1 MKKKRNLIGVCLVA
15 VLMLALTVIGY
26 AAGDGEAAPEYGA
39 WCLVPPL
46 VTIVLAFVTKQTIIS
61 MFIGIWVGA
70 TIIHHFN
77 PIDGLI
83 GSFTG
88 YLVPSIAD
96 SWNAG
101 MLIIMA
107 LIGGFMYM
115 LSACGG
121 AEAFGR
127 WAEKVANNRKKS
139 QLLAWIAPFVF
150 IFNQGCL
157 LVGVI
162 MRPVTDKTH
171 ISRVKLAYIT
181 DAMGAPLVSMSPI
194 SDNGVYLVGLLA
206 AEIAAMAGVKAYI
219 ADPVVVDEMEEVAR
233 LSGHPDCPRRSIF
246 HALNQKATARLHCD
260 RIGIVYEK
268 ANLVVAHLGGGIS
281 VAAHKQGRVVDV
293 NNALDGDGPF
303 APERAGS
310 LPAGEFADLCFSGRY
325 TRREVQKMLAGQGG
339 LVAHLGTNSMM
350 QVSERIVQG
359 DEKARLVAEAMCYG
373 ISKQIGAM
381 AAAMCGRVDAVI
393 LTGGIAHNEF
403 VVRYIE
409 QHCSF
414 IAPVSVYPGENEL
427 ESLVANALVVLRG
440 TIVPKVYA

>member
-206 AEIAAMAGVKAYI
+206 AEIAALNLTGVGAYDLYFGMFQFNLYGVFSVITVLLVILFGLDVGPMYKAEKLAIETGKTYSESDVLVLKQSASGKVKSPTPLHQYV
-219 ADPVVVDEMEEVAR
+219 ADIYGNINSIGANAISLQDTIVRSRTRPTAYVVPADVEWINK
-233 LSGHPDCPRRSIF
+233 L
-246 HALNQKATARLHCD
+246 LYTLD
-260 RIGIVYEK
+260 RHGE
-268 ANLVVAHLGGGIS
+268 
-281 VAAHKQGRVVDV
+281 D
-293 NNALDGDGPF
+293 
-303 APERAGS
+303 
-310 LPAGEFADLCFSGRY
+310 LPA
-325 TRREVQKMLAGQGG
+325 
-339 LVAHLGTNSMM
+339 
-350 QVSERIVQG
+350 
-359 DEKARLVAEAMCYG
+359 
-373 ISKQIGAM
+373 
-381 AAAMCGRVDAVI
+381 
-393 LTGGIAHNEF
+393 
-403 VVRYIE
+403 
-409 QHCSF
+409 
-414 IAPVSVYPGENEL
+414 
-427 ESLVANALVVLRG
+427 
-440 TIVPKVYA
+440 

>member
-1 MKKKRNLIGVCLVA
+1 MGFKILAINPGSTSTKVA
-15 VLMLALTVIGY
+15 LYDEERPSLDLTLRHTAEQIARYTNIIDQLGWRREMILTALSEHGFDIMQLSAVIGR
-26 AAGDGEAAPEYGA
+26 GG
-39 WCLVPPL
+39 LVR
-46 VTIVLAFVTKQTIIS
+46 
-61 MFIGIWVGA
+61 
-70 TIIHHFN
+70 
-77 PIDGLI
+77 PI
-83 GSFTG
+83 
-88 YLVPSIAD
+88 PA
-96 SWNAG
+96 
-101 MLIIMA
+101 
-107 LIGGFMYM
+107 
-115 LSACGG
+115 
-121 AEAFGR
+121 
-127 WAEKVANNRKKS
+127 
-139 QLLAWIAPFVF
+139 
-150 IFNQGCL
+150 
-157 LVGVI
+157 
-162 MRPVTDKTH
+162 
-171 ISRVKLAYIT
+171 
-181 DAMGAPLVSMSPI
+181 
-194 SDNGVYLVGLLA
+194 GVYEVNEAMRRDLTNATMEHASNLGGLLA

-219 ADPVVVDEMEEVAR
+219 ADPVVVDEMEDVAR
-233 LSGHPDCPRRSIF
+233 LSGHPDCPRKSIF

-350 QVSERIVQG
+350 QVSERIAQG
-359 DEKARLVAEAMCYG
+359 DEKARLMAEAMCYG

>member
-1 MKKKRNLIGVCLVA
+1 MGFKILAINPGSTSTKVA
-15 VLMLALTVIGY
+15 LYDEERPSLDLTLRHTAEQIARYTNIIDQLGWRREMILTALSEHGFDIMQLSAVIGR
-26 AAGDGEAAPEYGA
+26 GG
-39 WCLVPPL
+39 LVR
-46 VTIVLAFVTKQTIIS
+46 
-61 MFIGIWVGA
+61 
-70 TIIHHFN
+70 
-77 PIDGLI
+77 PI
-83 GSFTG
+83 
-88 YLVPSIAD
+88 PA
-96 SWNAG
+96 
-101 MLIIMA
+101 
-107 LIGGFMYM
+107 
-115 LSACGG
+115 
-121 AEAFGR
+121 
-127 WAEKVANNRKKS
+127 
-139 QLLAWIAPFVF
+139 
-150 IFNQGCL
+150 
-157 LVGVI
+157 
-162 MRPVTDKTH
+162 
-171 ISRVKLAYIT
+171 
-181 DAMGAPLVSMSPI
+181 
-194 SDNGVYLVGLLA
+194 GVYEVNEAMRRDLTNATMEHASNLGGLLA

-219 ADPVVVDEMEEVAR
+219 ADPVVVDEMEDVAR
-233 LSGHPDCPRRSIF
+233 LSGHPDCPRKSIF

-325 TRREVQKMLAGQGG
+325 TRREVQKM
-339 LVAHLGTNSMM
+339 
-350 QVSERIVQG
+350 QG

>member
-1 MKKKRNLIGVCLVA
+1 MGYKVLAINPGSTSTKIALYDDERPLLEVTLRHKTEEIAQFPDIINQLDWRRGLILTA
-15 VLMLALTVIGY
+15 LREKEFDIKQLAAVIGR
-26 AAGDGEAAPEYGA
+26 G
-39 WCLVPPL
+39 
-46 VTIVLAFVTKQTIIS
+46 
-61 MFIGIWVGA
+61 
-70 TIIHHFN
+70 
-77 PIDGLI
+77 GLI
-83 GSFTG
+83 
-88 YLVPSIAD
+88 
-96 SWNAG
+96 
-101 MLIIMA
+101 
-107 LIGGFMYM
+107 
-115 LSACGG
+115 
-121 AEAFGR
+121 
-127 WAEKVANNRKKS
+127 
-139 QLLAWIAPFVF
+139 
-150 IFNQGCL
+150 
-157 LVGVI
+157 
-162 MRPVTDKTH
+162 RP
-171 ISRVKLAYIT
+171 IPA
-181 DAMGAPLVSMSPI
+181 
-194 SDNGVYLVGLLA
+194 GVYEVNSRMRYDLRNAQMKHACNLGGLLA
-206 AEIAAMAGVKAYI
+206 AQIAHMAGVKAYI
-219 ADPVVVDEMEEVAR
+219 ADPPVVDEMDDAAR
-233 LSGHPDCPRRSIF
+233 ITGMPMCPRKPIF

-350 QVSERIVQG
+350 QVSERIAQG